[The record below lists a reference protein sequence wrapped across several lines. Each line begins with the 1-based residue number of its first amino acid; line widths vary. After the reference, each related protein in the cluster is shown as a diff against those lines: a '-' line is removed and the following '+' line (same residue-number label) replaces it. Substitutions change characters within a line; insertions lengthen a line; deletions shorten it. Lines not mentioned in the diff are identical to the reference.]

1 MARKNRKGGNK
12 VKVTREVFALAVV
25 ASHRAALRNQ
35 EDGNYL
41 PGRVFGSRRITG
53 RMLKALKAQAA

>member
-1 MARKNRKGGNK
+1 MARKNRTGRKQ

-25 ASHRAALRNQ
+25 ASQRAALAQ
-35 EDGNYL
+35 DEQAAYL